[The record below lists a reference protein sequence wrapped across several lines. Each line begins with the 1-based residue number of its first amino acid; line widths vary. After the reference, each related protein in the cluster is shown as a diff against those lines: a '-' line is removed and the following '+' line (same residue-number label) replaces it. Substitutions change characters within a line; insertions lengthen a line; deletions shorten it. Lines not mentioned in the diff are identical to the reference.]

1 MDMCMESS
9 TCRLIIKG
17 PFVLADADEHCCC
30 CSVLFLV
37 INAAARRLPADAGR
51 YPGVFCSC
59 SCQRVRLRAGCLPT
73 LATIPVFWGLYRTLS
88 NASSDGA
95 LTGGFYW
102 LPDLAGP
109 TSLAAQKAGA

>member
-1 MDMCMESS
+1 MHG
-9 TCRLIIKG
+9 TTRLIVKR
-17 PFVLADADEHCCC
+17 VLGLPGVTGDRGALLLAALLAHEHCHPLLM
-30 CSVLFLV
+30 S
-37 INAAARRLPADAGR
+37 RLCRQWIRVCEHKP
-51 YPGVFCSC
+51 YPK
-59 SCQRVRLRAGCLPT
+59 LHAGCLPT

>member
-1 MDMCMESS
+1 MYAGCTPNER
-9 TCRLIIKG
+9 CLLAQPHVLISNG
-17 PFVLADADEHCCC
+17 
-30 CSVLFLV
+30 
-37 INAAARRLPADAGR
+37 
-51 YPGVFCSC
+51 
-59 SCQRVRLRAGCLPT
+59 RLRAGCLPT

-109 TSLAAQKAGA
+109 TSLAAQKAGATLKGLQIP

>member
-1 MDMCMESS
+1 M
-9 TCRLIIKG
+9 
-17 PFVLADADEHCCC
+17 
-30 CSVLFLV
+30 
-37 INAAARRLPADAGR
+37 
-51 YPGVFCSC
+51 
-59 SCQRVRLRAGCLPT
+59 QLRAGCLPT

-109 TSLAAQKAGA
+109 TSLAAQKAGAQLLPL

>member
-1 MDMCMESS
+1 MC
-9 TCRLIIKG
+9 
-17 PFVLADADEHCCC
+17 AD
-30 CSVLFLV
+30 V
-37 INAAARRLPADAGR
+37 
-51 YPGVFCSC
+51 
-59 SCQRVRLRAGCLPT
+59 AGCLPT

-109 TSLAAQKAGA
+109 TSLAAQKAGEQTPVCSTEACRFEEEARYAASARPTGTR